1 MPPAKGQAGPLPDAT
16 YEKNFEMT
24 SLNLSHLT
32 TFRLVV
38 ARGSFSAAAD
48 ALGLTQPAVS
58 LHVRQLEQ
66 SVRARLV
73 ERNARGVTATTAGLA
88 LLAHS
93 ENISQAVDDALRAVH
108 EVSQEVSGQVRIG
121 TGATACIHLLP
132 PVLHTLREKWPLLQ
146 PGVTT
151 GNTVDIVRA
160 VEENRLDIGLVTLPV
175 NSRQLVVSHCRDEEF
190 VLICRAGEQITA
202 CSPESLH
209 ALPFVAFEAGSG
221 TRALIE
227 SWFASSGLNVSPV
240 MESGSIEAI
249 KRLVSAG
256 LGVSIVPKMA
266 VENAR
271 DREGLA
277 VCSLTPA
284 LHRQLAIV
292 MRPDKILSRGIAEVV
307 RLLA

>member
-1 MPPAKGQAGPLPDAT
+1 
-16 YEKNFEMT
+16 MT
-24 SLNLSHLT
+24 PLNLSHLA

-66 SVRARLV
+66 FVRTRLV
-73 ERNARGVTATTAGLA
+73 ERSGRGVAATAAGLA
-88 LLAHS
+88 LLAHT
-93 ENISQAVDDALRAVH
+93 ENISQAVEDALHAVH
-108 EVSQEVSGQVRIG
+108 EVSQEVSGQLRIG

-132 PVLHTLREKWPLLQ
+132 PILHALREKWPLLQ

-175 NSRQLVVSHCRDEEF
+175 NSRQLVVSHCRNEEF
-190 VLICRAGEQITA
+190 VLICRSGEPIPA
-202 CSPESLH
+202 CTPESLR
-209 ALPFVAFEAGSG
+209 ALPFVAFEVGSG
-221 TRALIE
+221 TRALVE
-227 SWFASSGLNVSPV
+227 HWFASGGVNLSPV

-266 VENAR
+266 VEDAR
-271 DREGLA
+271 EREGLE
-277 VCSLTPA
+277 VCSLSPG
-284 LHRQLAIV
+284 LYRQLGLV
-292 MRPDKILSRGIAEVV
+292 MRPDKIQSRGMAELIR
-307 RLLA
+307 RLS